1 MQTVLLIGRS
11 STAGGREGLVLNEKK
26 EGELMS
32 ISATLCFL
40 SPLKMSL
47 SPVLH
52 LGDADRGRLGDTGT
66 EPRGTH
72 GPRSLFVS
80 CEQVLLP
87 ISKSSSP
94 PAVCR

>member
-11 STAGGREGLVLNEKK
+11 STAGGREGLVLNEKKEKK

-52 LGDADRGRLGDTGT
+52 LGSAG
-66 EPRGTH
+66 
-72 GPRSLFVS
+72 
-80 CEQVLLP
+80 
-87 ISKSSSP
+87 
-94 PAVCR
+94 